1 MRLRYHVGVNRTVF
15 NMMLQLGFLRDV
27 ITYDALFNACAKGQL
42 TERTLLLFH
51 RCGSCDSSL
60 MWSPAALV
68 SACEMDWK
76 TERVVLESLLFW
88 VSGVWGCFGFLACAP
103 TIISCPPRCCEA
115 GGQQISSNRTLS
127 DIHHSEVQQRLEAL
141 RKMQQVRLGQWPLKS
156 GSQVDGKCLDPLAM
170 QASK

>member
-1 MRLRYHVGVNRTVF
+1 MFHVPVLYRMRLRYHVGVNRTVF

-76 TERVVLESLLFW
+76 MERVVLESLLFL
-88 VSGVWGCFGFLACAP
+88 VSGVWGCFGFLCAHLQLYRALHDAVRQEANRSP
-103 TIISCPPRCCEA
+103 AIEPCLTFII
-115 GGQQISSNRTLS
+115 QKFSSDWKLSAKCNRYAWGNG
-127 DIHHSEVQQRLEAL
+127 H
-141 RKMQQVRLGQWPLKS
+141 
-156 GSQVDGKCLDPLAM
+156 
-170 QASK
+170 